1 MVGDSLV
8 VVGPVEGLGL
18 GSLETRRVET
28 AWMEP
33 FRIPAVRN
41 IPKLN
46 GIIGNPLLSRY
57 RVFFDYRHVRL
68 ILEGASD
75 SPDTVHEKSD

>member
-1 MVGDSLV
+1 MSML
-8 VVGPVEGLGL
+8 EL
-18 GSLETRRVET
+18 GSLVTQRVET

-57 RVFFDYRHVRL
+57 HVFFDYHRGRL
-68 ILEGASD
+68 ILERVSD
-75 SPDTVHEKSD
+75 IPYTVNGLSD